1 MVGAGEFVS
10 VSQMTGLDTKAS
22 LLPQQWL
29 KL

>member
-22 LLPQQWL
+22 PLPQQWP